1 MTYWGTISEI
11 YIKSVQYYETQTSN
25 TALYSGLSNMPDN
38 FIRNYQTLQLRLPV
52 SSIELQLQNEY
63 KIKGAFQTKSLILS
77 FYFDLFYLLNQT
89 NFERATSFK
98 DLPLNLAKG

>member
-1 MTYWGTISEI
+1 MTYWGTISEF

-25 TALYSGLSNMPDN
+25 TAYYSGLSNMPDI

-63 KIKGAFQTKSLILS
+63 KIKGAFQNKILDFKFLFWS
-77 FYFDLFYLLNQT
+77 F
-89 NFERATSFK
+89 
-98 DLPLNLAKG
+98 LPVEPNKFREGYVL